1 MKDLDK
7 ECIELNREL
16 VELENAY
23 IDSQRILKKRKNEEP
38 DESTSAETEA
48 LAKSSTNYVER
59 INSLRLL
66 ARQKL
71 TEKTAIAV
79 NMGNI
84 IEKFSRKLDTD
95 LAFFETDLKGC
106 GEFETPKGAEPGS
119 EVGLVCSS
127 RIDSNAPSSTNSS
140 ILQCLL
146 HGHRSHSA
154 SRQTCPC
161 SPPASVAHSAA
172 VTRTA
177 ATTASHACPW
187 TPP

>member
-23 IDSQRILKKRKNEEP
+23 IDSQRILKRKNEEP
-38 DESTSAETEA
+38 DEAAEADTEA
-48 LAKSSTNYVER
+48 LAKSSASYVEK

-106 GEFETPKGAEPGS
+106 GEFEVPKGAEPGS
-119 EVGLVCSS
+119 EVGS
-127 RIDSNAPSSTNSS
+127 RVFLRSFCPLLTC
-140 ILQCLL
+140 CLYATR
-146 HGHRSHSA
+146 RSRSA
-154 SRQTCPC
+154 SRPTCRC
-161 SPPASVAHSAA
+161 SPPASPA
-172 VTRTA
+172 R
-177 ATTASHACPW
+177 
-187 TPP
+187 